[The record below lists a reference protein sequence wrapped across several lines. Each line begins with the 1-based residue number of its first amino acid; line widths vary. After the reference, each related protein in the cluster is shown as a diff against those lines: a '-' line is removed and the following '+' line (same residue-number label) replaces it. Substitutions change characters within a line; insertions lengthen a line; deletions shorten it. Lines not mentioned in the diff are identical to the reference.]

1 MGLISAHTGNLLSR
15 TVYELLLVVMVCPFH
30 ITVLHSNQCGFALQL
45 GGSEVGGI
53 T

>member
-1 MGLISAHTGNLLSR
+1 MGLNSMQTANLLSR
-15 TVYELLLVVMVCPFH
+15 TVYGLLLVVMVCPFD

-45 GGSEVGGI
+45 SGSEVGGI